1 MEFLLMVVLTIL
13 LSPIILVVALF
24 CVLLYTIGIT
34 LSLILLLGN
43 CIIEGIC
50 KIIKSIRGE
59 KYEEKGSC

>member
-24 CVLLYTIGIT
+24 CILLYAIGIT
-34 LSLILLLGN
+34 FRLILLLGN
-43 CIIEGIC
+43 YIDEGIC
-50 KIIKSIRGE
+50 KIIKSIRGG